1 MRSPSTL
8 VCGLAAALLATTFPA
23 SAVGGH
29 AQGLERGEVVT

>member
-23 SAVGGH
+23 SAVG
-29 AQGLERGEVVT
+29 VTLKDSNGARW